1 MKKVVHLVHTIT
13 FIICL
18 LIINGCRSSKASC
31 SDNKNNKSAKIMYA
45 QHKKATASTIE
56 NHTLRKLVYSKK
68 NARNKLN
75 LQTIIIIT

>member
-18 LIINGCRSSKASC
+18 LITNGCRSSKASC

-45 QHKKATASTIE
+45 QHKKS
-56 NHTLRKLVYSKK
+56 NSKY
-68 NARNKLN
+68 N
-75 LQTIIIIT
+75 